1 MNEALK
7 KAQATYNKRCKMVQ
21 VRVNKDTEKD
31 ILEWIERGQAATRIK
46 ELIRA
51 DMKKNP
57 VT

>member
-7 KAQATYNKRCKMVQ
+7 RAQSSYNKRCKMVQ